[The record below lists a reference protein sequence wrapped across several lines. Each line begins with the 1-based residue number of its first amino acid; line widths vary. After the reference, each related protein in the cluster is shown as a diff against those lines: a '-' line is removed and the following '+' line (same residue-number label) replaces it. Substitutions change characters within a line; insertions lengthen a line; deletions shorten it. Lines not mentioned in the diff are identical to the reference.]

1 MSTQK
6 NKTKQSTLIFANT
19 GGQCA
24 VPKPVDQKNYCL
36 VRLIKTKDLKVV
48 AKSRVLGD
56 ETDLLVNCDY
66 DVLIYLLICLVN
78 YTNN

>member
-1 MSTQK
+1 M
-6 NKTKQSTLIFANT
+6 LIFANT
-19 GGQCA
+19 GGQFA

-66 DVLIYLLICLVN
+66 DVLIATNHTAECKILVIGKN
-78 YTNN
+78 F